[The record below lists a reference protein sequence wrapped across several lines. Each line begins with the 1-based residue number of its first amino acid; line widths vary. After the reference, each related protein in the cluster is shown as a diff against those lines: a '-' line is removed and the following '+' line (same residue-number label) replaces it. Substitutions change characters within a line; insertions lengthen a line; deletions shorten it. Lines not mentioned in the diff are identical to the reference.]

1 MCMISRLRSVFSGK
15 KVPRAFS
22 PEAQMLWDGIPHD
35 QQAHIV
41 NSVFC
46 TGCMGNC
53 SMTDYVGSIA
63 DGILILDGTC
73 EKCGRAVT
81 RLVDSDDKSVKRNCN
96 VS

>member
-1 MCMISRLRSVFSGK
+1 MSMISRLRSVFCGK

-35 QQAHIV
+35 QQSHIV

-46 TGCMGNC
+46 TGCMGSC
-53 SMTDYVGSIA
+53 SMIDYVGSID

-73 EKCGRAVT
+73 AKCGRAVT
-81 RLVDSDDKSVKRNCN
+81 RVVDPDD
-96 VS
+96 